1 MSVYA
6 TGDCHGTF
14 RRFGR
19 KYFPERANMSRD
31 DFVIIC
37 GDFGGLWESSEEE
50 NYWLD
55 WLNDKPWT
63 TLWVDGNHENFTLL
77 SEFPLE
83 MWHGGMVHRIRPN
96 ILHLMRGHV
105 HLAPIQSEIQT
116 RFHAHSANS
125 IAIIYQETFARVAAA
140 R

>member
-19 KYFPERANMSRD
+19 KYFPEQANMSRD

-77 SEFPLE
+77 SKFPLE
-83 MWHGGMVHRIRPN
+83 MCMEEWCIGYGPTSCTSCEDMCLNFRDIP
-96 ILHLMRGHV
+96 
-105 HLAPIQSEIQT
+105 S
-116 RFHAHSANS
+116 
-125 IAIIYQETFARVAAA
+125 
-140 R
+140 